1 MINTKKAKTRRNKE
15 FISKNKKFKKPLE
28 KKFHR
33 LHKLNHS
40 SKTNFSL
47 QAQDIKAALKV

>member
-47 QAQDIKAALKV
+47 QAQDIKAAFKV